1 MPSGSVQ
8 GKMAR
13 GALWMLLLTIADN
26 TLGFVSTLIL
36 VRLLSPADFGLVAM
50 AWSFIILAQL
60 LAAFGFDVALIHK
73 KDPTAAHY
81 HTAWTLNVMLGLLIL
96 LLLLAVAGPIASF
109 YNQPGLFWV
118 VCVLSLGP
126 LIGGCENIGVVVFR
140 KDLDFHKEFTFQIS
154 RRLIGFV
161 VTVLLAFWLQ
171 NYWALVVGS
180 LTLRVAGVVASY
192 LMHPF
197 RPRFSLAQAESLLGF
212 SKWLMLNNIV
222 GFLKERSSD
231 FIIGRLL
238 GVAPLG
244 MYNINYEIASMPTTA
259 LSAPVNRA
267 LLPGFSRIAHDPE
280 EMHTA
285 YSNAMHMLALFAV
298 PAAAGI
304 YTVAPFL
311 VPVVLGPKW
320 LAGVSLME
328 ILAFNGGLLFFHSSI
343 CTVLIANGH
352 PDRVAKTNGL
362 YVVIVLILF
371 GLLVPSYGLIGAA
384 LSALGASVLSTPV
397 YLSQVRRSVGV
408 PASVFV
414 RAAAHPVVAALA
426 MVGLVRWV
434 LPAWTPQM
442 NSTESIGWL
451 IGGITLGIFAY
462 GAAVLLLWLAAG
474 CPAGAE
480 RVLLEGAR
488 QHLLKRHSAPASTPS

>member
-1 MPSGSVQ
+1 
-8 GKMAR
+8 MAR
-13 GALWMLLLTIADN
+13 GALWMLLLTLADQ

-36 VRLLSPADFGLVAM
+36 VRLLSPADFGFVAM

-73 KDPTAAHY
+73 KDATEAHY
-81 HTAWTLNVMLGLLIL
+81 HTAWTLNVMLGFFIL
-96 LLLLAVAGPIASF
+96 LLMLAAAGPIASF
-109 YNQPGLFWV
+109 YDQPDVFWV
-118 VCVLSLGP
+118 VCALSLGP
-126 LIGGCENIGVVVFR
+126 FIGGCENIGVVVFR
-140 KDLDFHKEFTFQIS
+140 KDLDFRKEFAFQIS

-161 VTVLLAFWLQ
+161 VTVLLASLLR
-171 NYWALVVGS
+171 NYWALAVGS
-180 LTLRVAGVVASY
+180 LAVRVAGVVASY

-197 RPRFSLAQAESLLGF
+197 RPRFSLAQTESLLGF
-212 SKWLMLNNIV
+212 SKWLLLNNVV

-231 FIIGRLL
+231 FIVGRFL
-238 GVAPLG
+238 GAAPLG
-244 MYNINYEIASMPTTA
+244 VYNISYEIANMPTSA

-267 LLPGFSRIAHDPE
+267 LLPGFSRIAHDSE
-280 EMHTA
+280 EMRTV
-285 YSNAMHMLALFAV
+285 YSNAMGMLALFTV

-304 YTVAPFL
+304 YAVAPFL
-311 VPVVLGPKW
+311 VPVVLGLKW
-320 LAGVSLME
+320 LAGVPLME

-362 YVVIVLILF
+362 YVLMLLVLF

-384 LSALGASVLSTPV
+384 LSALGASALSTPV

-408 PASVFV
+408 PVSAFL
-414 RAAAHPVVAALA
+414 RAAMRPVAAALA

-451 IGGITLGIFAY
+451 IGGILLGIFAY
-462 GAAVLLLWLAAG
+462 GTVVLLLWLAAR
-474 CPAGAE
+474 CPAGTE
-480 RVLLEGAR
+480 RVLFERAR
-488 QHLLKRHSAPASTPS
+488 QHLLKRRSAPS